1 MLIDEQKIQKQ
12 QIRVKNKKL
21 YLISKRFIDII
32 FSIIGIISLLI
43 PIFFIVAFFIKIE
56 DRKGPVIFKQL
67 RVGENG
73 KTFEIYK
80 FRSMITNAEGFKLLL
95 AHQNEASGPV
105 FKMKQ
110 DPRVTKVG
118 RFLRKTSLDELPQLL
133 NVLRGEMSL
142 VGPRPPLLEEV
153 EQYTSY
159 ERQRLSVTPGLTC
172 YWQVSGRSNIGFE
185 QWVEMDLKYINE
197 RNLFVD
203 SILILK
209 TIFVLFGSK
218 DAY

>member
-1 MLIDEQKIQKQ
+1 MVIDEQKIQKQ

-32 FSIIGIISLLI
+32 FSIIGIITLLI

-73 KTFEIYK
+73 KIFEIYK

>member
-1 MLIDEQKIQKQ
+1 MVFDEQKIQKQ

-32 FSIIGIISLLI
+32 FSIIGIILLLI
-43 PIFFIVAFFIKIE
+43 PIFFIVALFIKIE

-118 RFLRKTSLDELPQLL
+118 RFLRKTSLDELP
-133 NVLRGEMSL
+133 
-142 VGPRPPLLEEV
+142 
-153 EQYTSY
+153 
-159 ERQRLSVTPGLTC
+159 
-172 YWQVSGRSNIGFE
+172 
-185 QWVEMDLKYINE
+185 
-197 RNLFVD
+197 
-203 SILILK
+203 
-209 TIFVLFGSK
+209 
-218 DAY
+218 